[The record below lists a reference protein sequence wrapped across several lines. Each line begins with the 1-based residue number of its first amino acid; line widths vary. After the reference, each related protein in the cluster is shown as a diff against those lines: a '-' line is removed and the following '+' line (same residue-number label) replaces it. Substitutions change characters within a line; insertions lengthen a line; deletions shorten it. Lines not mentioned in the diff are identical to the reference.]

1 MFALLDGLRQID
13 ENILTHVQTHQLRE
27 AGHGGGNVT
36 ELVVGQAQVLQ
47 SVAVEER
54 SGGGITDNWVER
66 EDGYLGRSLM
76 LLQSSLSISRVLS

>member
-27 AGHGGGNVT
+27 AGHSGGDVT

-47 SVAVEER
+47 SVAVE
-54 SGGGITDNWVER
+54 
-66 EDGYLGRSLM
+66 
-76 LLQSSLSISRVLS
+76 